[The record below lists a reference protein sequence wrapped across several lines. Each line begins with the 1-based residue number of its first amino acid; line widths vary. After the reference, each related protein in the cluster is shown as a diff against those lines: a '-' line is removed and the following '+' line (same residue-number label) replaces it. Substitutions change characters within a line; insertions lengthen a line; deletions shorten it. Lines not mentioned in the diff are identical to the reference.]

1 MIEERSA
8 GTILFTKKPTG
19 FLFLLLNYP
28 GGHWD
33 FVKGK
38 IENDESLH
46 QTVIREIQ
54 EETGIIDV
62 KFIDGFKEKIEYNYK
77 FEGKLVHKEVIFF
90 LTKTN
95 TLDVKLSFEH
105 KDFVWANFDDALKK
119 ITFKNSRIV
128 LQKAKSLVLK
138 T

>member
-8 GTILFTKKPTG
+8 GTVLFTKKPTG
-19 FLFLLLNYP
+19 LLFLLLNYP